1 MNFEEPIQLKSAR
14 AWRTYLGG
22 KLIDEL
28 HGVKNAKDT
37 NFPEEWLISTV
48 TARNTGRENLEEGLS
63 YTTLGPSLK
72 SLIEEFPQ
80 QLLGSAHLQ
89 RFGKST
95 GVLVKLLDSAER
107 LTVQVH
113 PTRQMAKTLFQSNY
127 GKTECWHILACRNNL
142 PEKPCIYLGF
152 KPGVTRQAWYNCFVQ
167 QNIPEM
173 LSMLHRFEVQPG
185 ETYLIKGGVPH
196 AIGAGCFLTE
206 IQEPTDYTIRTE
218 KTTPSG
224 LAVSDDM
231 CHQGLGF
238 EKMFDCFCYNGLT
251 AEQTLESYRIKPVE
265 MRPGEKEVIGYQN
278 TNMFRLKVIEV
289 AKEYVAGKTG
299 VFSGIYF
306 LKGKG
311 TLNGKPVF
319 QGDQFF
325 VPALCSDFY
334 LKNSGDQPIRV
345 LQFFGPNTKE

>member
-142 PEKPCIYLGF
+142 PEKPCIF
-152 KPGVTRQAWYNCFVQ
+152 SA
-167 QNIPEM
+167 
-173 LSMLHRFEVQPG
+173 
-185 ETYLIKGGVPH
+185 LIV
-196 AIGAGCFLTE
+196 A
-206 IQEPTDYTIRTE
+206 
-218 KTTPSG
+218 TTT
-224 LAVSDDM
+224 
-231 CHQGLGF
+231 
-238 EKMFDCFCYNGLT
+238 T
-251 AEQTLESYRIKPVE
+251 AEGCSPDARHFISKNFSAPRSAPKPASV
-265 MRPGEKEVIGYQN
+265 
-278 TNMFRLKVIEV
+278 T
-289 AKEYVAGKTG
+289 A
-299 VFSGIYF
+299 
-306 LKGKG
+306 
-311 TLNGKPVF
+311 
-319 QGDQFF
+319 
-325 VPALCSDFY
+325 
-334 LKNSGDQPIRV
+334 
-345 LQFFGPNTKE
+345 